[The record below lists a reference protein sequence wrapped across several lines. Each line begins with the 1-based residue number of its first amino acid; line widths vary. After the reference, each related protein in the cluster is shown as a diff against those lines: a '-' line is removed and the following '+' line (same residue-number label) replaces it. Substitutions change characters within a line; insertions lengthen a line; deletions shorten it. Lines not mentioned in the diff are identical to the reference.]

1 MEHRRLG
8 KSGLEI
14 SEIGLGGNN
23 FGMRLDEQESIA
35 VIQYALD
42 AGINFIDSAEGYGQ
56 GRSEEFV
63 GKAVKGRRA
72 EAIIATKFS
81 SPSRQHIIKA
91 VEASLK
97 RLDTDYIDLYYV
109 HFPDAAVPIEETL
122 RTLDSLVKSGKVRY
136 IACSNFASWQLCE
149 SLWTSRANHLEPFVA
164 VQSQYNLLE
173 RGIEE
178 ELVPCCESYGI
189 GIIPYSPLAGG
200 FLTGK
205 YERGKPAPAGTR
217 YGTMQAAPP
226 PNSTR
231 MPRMSM
237 PAAGRRRAMS
247 GFRSILSESNFNKLD
262 MWQKFAQDHGHT
274 IEELAIAWLL
284 SHSYIKSVIAGATKR
299 EQVIA
304 HVAAAELKLSSQDLA
319 EVNQLTESIAV

>member
-23 FGMRLDEQESIA
+23 FGMRLNEQESIA
-35 VIQYALD
+35 VIQCALD

-81 SPSRQHIIKA
+81 SPSRQHIMKA

-109 HFPDAAVPIEETL
+109 HFPDATIPIEETL

-136 IACSNFASWQLCE
+136 IACSNFASWQFCE
-149 SLWTSRANHLEPFVA
+149 ALWTSRANHLEPFVA

-173 RGIEE
+173 RRIEE

-217 YGTMQAAPP
+217 YGTMQAGPP
-226 PNSTR
+226 PDRTR
-231 MPRMSM
+231 MPM
-237 PAAGRRRAMS
+237 PGGRGRAMP
-247 GFRSILSESNFNKLD
+247 GFISILSESNFNKLD

-304 HVAAAELKLSSQDLA
+304 HVAAAEWKLSSQDLT
-319 EVNQLTESIAV
+319 EVNQLTESIVV